1 MNKTIYYIIALLVI
15 SLPLASALDITALA
29 QGSGTLRINK
39 PTQTKIETALGIDIS
54 KLTGVQAN
62 NIAVTVNKMLQ
73 IGSIYVIIARI
84 NGNQYTIIVPAYKL
98 AEYIK

>member
-1 MNKTIYYIIALLVI
+1 MKTTAIILALLLCMSTV
-15 SLPLASALDITALA
+15 AALDITALA

-73 IGSIYVIIARI
+73 IESIYVIIATI